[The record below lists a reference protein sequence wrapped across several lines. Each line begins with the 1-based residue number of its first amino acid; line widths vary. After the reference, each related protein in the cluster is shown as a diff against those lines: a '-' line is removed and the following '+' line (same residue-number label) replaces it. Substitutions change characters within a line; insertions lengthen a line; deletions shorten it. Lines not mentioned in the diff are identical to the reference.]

1 MKNDN
6 SVKAVRGSFFDITR
20 VVDQPEEIE
29 SNARLIEDG
38 LLIIRNGCIDW
49 FGEWEEE
56 KLAFRPRYGCAII
69 AAR

>member
-29 SNARLIEDG
+29 ANARLIEDG

-49 FGEWEEE
+49 FGQWEE
-56 KLAFRPRYGCAII
+56 G
-69 AAR
+69 

>member
-29 SNARLIEDG
+29 ANARLIEDG

-49 FGEWEEE
+49 FGERARI
-56 KLAFRPRYGCAII
+56 AFRPKCGCGIT

>member
-38 LLIIRNGCIDW
+38 LLIIRNGW
-49 FGEWEEE
+49 HR
-56 KLAFRPRYGCAII
+56 LVR
-69 AAR
+69 